1 MADNSP
7 TSLSRREA
15 VQPSLWDRLVDDLP
29 GIVAETDRRRD
40 ELGRKVGLDR
50 LERILDGGR
59 RQLERETDL
68 DEETRT
74 EVAQLVQQ
82 LERRAFLEDR
92 AVVVTPEILRE
103 AVRRDIEALFN
114 IERLDSSALLTDR
127 EAERFE
133 TYRDRLA
140 DFPEVRRSVVNY
152 GMPSFAGRSE
162 TDFDPE
168 ALARDIR
175 DTLAV
180 FEPRLKRNTIRVAVT
195 FRPKEGMRIRIDGT
209 LLLSPVAER
218 FRLSTTVDLDN
229 GRAQTRI
236 EEV

>member
-1 MADNSP
+1 VAESTP

-40 ELGRKVGLDR
+40 ELGRGVGLDR
-50 LERILDGGR
+50 LGRILDGGR

-68 DEETRT
+68 DEETRS
-74 EVAQLVQQ
+74 EIAQLMQQ

-127 EAERFE
+127 EADRFE

-152 GMPSFAGRSE
+152 GMPSFAGRAE
-162 TDFDPE
+162 TDFDPD

-180 FEPRLKRNTIRVAVT
+180 FEPRLKRNSIRVAVT
-195 FRPKEGMRIRIDGT
+195 FRPKEGMRINIDGT

>member
-195 FRPKEGMRIRIDGT
+195 FRPKEGMRIKIDGT